1 MPEAVPA
8 GTVTVPLVLVR
19 KPDGTFS
26 QVSVTEL
33 ILGFG
38 TPLSLSLVRTLGV
51 VPPVVLVIVVTP
63 SFTASIVVGVVVLV
77 VVPLTVTTMLAVL
90 HTVGLATAHI
100 V

>member
-33 ILGFG
+33 VLGL
-38 TPLSLSLVRTLGV
+38 PLPFKLSFVNTLGV
-51 VPPVVLVIVVTP
+51 VPPVSPLVTVWVSSLATIGVLFTLMTLVLV
-63 SFTASIVVGVVVLV
+63 
-77 VVPLTVTTMLAVL
+77 TVFP
-90 HTVGLATAHI
+90 
-100 V
+100 

>member
-33 ILGFG
+33 VLGL
-38 TPLSLSLVRTLGV
+38 PLPFKLSFVNTLGV
-51 VPPVVLVIVVTP
+51 VPPVSPLVIVWVSSLATIGVL
-63 SFTASIVVGVVVLV
+63 FTLMTLVLV
-77 VVPLTVTTMLAVL
+77 TVFP
-90 HTVGLATAHI
+90 
-100 V
+100 

>member
-33 ILGFG
+33 VLGL
-38 TPLSLSLVRTLGV
+38 PLPFKLSFVNTLGV
-51 VPPVVLVIVVTP
+51 VPPVSPLVIVWVS
-63 SFTASIVVGVVVLV
+63 SFATIGALPTLIVSV
-77 VVPLTVTTMLAVL
+77 AVSQL
-90 HTVGLATAHI
+90 LGFNFSQI
-100 V
+100 R

>member
-1 MPEAVPA
+1 MPA
-8 GTVTVPLVLVR
+8 GTVIVPLVLVR

-33 ILGFG
+33 VLGL
-38 TPLSLSLVRTLGV
+38 PLPFKLSFVNTLGV
-51 VPPVVLVIVVTP
+51 VPPTVPVIVVTP

>member
-33 ILGFG
+33 VLGL
-38 TPLSLSLVRTLGV
+38 PLPFKLSFVNTLGV
-51 VPPVVLVIVVTP
+51 VPPVSPLVIVWVS
-63 SFTASIVVGVVVLV
+63 SFATIGVVFTLMTLVLV
-77 VVPLTVTTMLAVL
+77 TVFP
-90 HTVGLATAHI
+90 
-100 V
+100 

>member
-1 MPEAVPA
+1 MFGA
-8 GTVTVPLVLVR
+8 TLIVPLGFKV
-19 KPDGTFS
+19 KPVGVAVF

-63 SFTASIVVGVVVLV
+63 SFTASIVVGVTTAGVN
-77 VVPLTVTTMLAVL
+77 TVIVSVAVSQL
-90 HTVGLATAHI
+90 LGFNCSQI
-100 V
+100 R